1 LSSSL
6 HEPVLRNLRMKENIF
21 SVTKGIVFCEPRAM
35 RTVGDECGSLL
46 LTEIRNKTHTPASP
60 QQFRILKA
68 VARVRKE
75 EAPTV
80 PKEMKLVTLGH
91 STDPIQAT
99 KIKKKS
105 EGGPLELISETSKT
119 AGGQK

>member
-1 LSSSL
+1 
-6 HEPVLRNLRMKENIF
+6 M
-21 SVTKGIVFCEPRAM
+21 TKGIVFCEPRAM
-35 RTVGDECGSLL
+35 CTLGDECGSLL
-46 LTEIRNKTHTPASP
+46 LTGIRNKTRTPASP

-80 PKEMKLVTLGH
+80 QREMKLVTLGR

-99 KIKKKS
+99 KIKRKKRREVLWS
-105 EGGPLELISETSKT
+105 S
-119 AGGQK
+119 